1 MKKRFLLLLT
11 TFTVIISHLFHTARG
26 IISYFIFSGV
36 NLIFLQESG
45 LTILHFYQVNAAVR
59 RHTSMPEMF
68 RILIDI
74 LKQCTN
80 CTSMRRNK
88 NCFVCQSRICRF
100 LHPEFSGAFQDI
112 RNVFAVRNV
121 EIIEINDDF
130 IYYAEEKKEE
140 GHNNL
145 FLLEYNRVSKRERV
159 VTHYS
164 LDDPTFVQHLF
175 SFSDSIVLLLENGGD
190 SVWVFRVDKNT
201 GEETARLK
209 IRLIGDFSDCRA
221 LDKRHIL
228 LWTTANEKYDE
239 LFAKYQEKT
248 GNSRIAYL
256 HDLDT
261 AEKYLVKDRIL
272 CRLGGEDIVLYSQEG
287 ENRAL
292 LLNPY
297 GDEAHKE
304 KCYKNARWISQPVC
318 DYIWDGRIAEI
329 LEELAN
335 GAEALKLKKL
345 VTAGIEGLARYTGMD
360 QKGVYFRA
368 RHFPTESEC
377 ICRCDKAT
385 GKVEVLS
392 QLSFD
397 REDCYYHVD
406 VQGCKVYRIT
416 EGEETCLVK
425 GIVNS
430 GVQGEYQKQLGEFVS
445 CVEDRFL
452 ITRKVMTDS
461 HGNYE
466 FEYHSICDIKKKT
479 EESFECKCVVSKNTL
494 VLY

>member
-1 MKKRFLLLLT
+1 MKALHKKQHKSIFGLVSLSQGRTALRYMETLLTDAGAKPLILHDWYLLLFMILT
-11 TFTVIISHLFHTARG
+11 GGFGETAEKPTVFRWFVLEPIPICAIITP
-26 IISYFIFSGV
+26 Y
-36 NLIFLQESG
+36 
-45 LTILHFYQVNAAVR
+45 LTIFNSLLLEGWRKKGVIAMV
-59 RHTSMPEMF
+59 
-68 RILIDI
+68 
-74 LKQCTN
+74 
-80 CTSMRRNK
+80 
-88 NCFVCQSRICRF
+88 VV
-100 LHPEFSGAFQDI
+100 DI

-368 RHFPTESEC
+368 RHFSTESEC

-430 GVQGEYQKQLGEFVS
+430 GVQGKYQKQLGEFVS